1 MEVFMC
7 TAIAINFDGLYFG
20 RTMDIEFNFDGRI
33 VTAPRRFILSE
44 KNAEGLAVH
53 YAVTGMARVV
63 NGYPLF
69 ADAFNEA
76 GLCMAALSFP
86 QTAKYFDTCSD
97 FSVNLSPFELIPHV
111 LGKCANLK
119 EAREELSKV
128 RIVDV
133 SFSKDVPNTP
143 LHWIVSDNSGSI
155 AVEPTDKGLIIYD
168 NKTGI
173 LTNEPPFPFHEKN
186 TRLYSHLTADSM
198 KENGLGFGMG
208 AVGLP
213 GDWSSPSRF
222 IRADFL
228 RRTVEARRSAT
239 ESEYVDCFFSVLEA
253 LSVPRGAVRSNDGK
267 PHFTQYSCCMDV
279 QNGIYYCKPYGKIS
293 VLVYPVSRRLMEGID
308 LN

>member
-1 MEVFMC
+1 MC
-7 TAIAINFDGLYFG
+7 TAISMNFDGLYFG
-20 RTMDIEFNFDGRI
+20 RTMDIEFNFDGKI
-33 VTAPRRFILSE
+33 VTAPRRFLFSE

-86 QTAKYFDTCSD
+86 QTAKYFDTSSA

-111 LGKCANLK
+111 LGKCANIK

-128 RIVDV
+128 RVVDV
-133 SFSKDVPNTP
+133 PFSKDVPNTP
-143 LHWIVSDNSGSI
+143 LHWIVSDKSGSLS
-155 AVEPTDKGLIIYD
+155 VEPTDKGLVIYD
-168 NKTGI
+168 NKMGV

-186 TRLYSHLTADSM
+186 IRLYSHLTADSF
-198 KENGLGFGMG
+198 KESGLGYGTG

-222 IRADFL
+222 VKADFL
-228 RRTVEARRSAT
+228 RRTVGARRSAT
-239 ESEYVDCFFSVLEA
+239 ESECVDCFFSVLEA
-253 LSVPRGAVRSNDGK
+253 LSVPRGAVRSEDGK
-267 PHFTQYSCCMDV
+267 PHFTQYSCCVDAK
-279 QNGIYYCKPYGKIS
+279 NSIYYCKTYGKIS
-293 VLVYPVSRRLMEGID
+293 VFVYPVSKRLMEGFD